1 MKIKTNDK
9 VKVLTGKDRGKT
21 GKVVQTFP
29 KVRKVV
35 VEKVNIMKKH
45 LRPQKQG
52 EKGQVLEL
60 SAPINVSNV
69 SLVCPKCEKTTRVGY
84 KQEGNTKRR
93 ICKKCNEVID

>member
-9 VKVLTGKDRGKT
+9 VKVLTGKDKGKE

-29 KVRKVV
+29 KQEKIV

-52 EKGQVLEL
+52 EKGQILEL
-60 SAPINVSNV
+60 SAPISVSNV
-69 SLVCPKCEKTTRVGY
+69 ALLCPKCGKPTRVGY
-84 KQEGNTKRR
+84 KQEGNDKKR
-93 ICKKCNEVID
+93 ICKKCNEVI